1 MPILHSDHSVY
12 RMFTRGK
19 NLFLRSMG
27 SMAWHYL
34 GSPKK
39 SHPNVGKTMLVGGFN
54 HLEKY
59 ESQLGL
65 SFQIRKIK
73 NVPNHQSEC
82 HKKEYM
88 VFYESF
94 HNLKKTSVLEF
105 DSTWWWL
112 GDAANGIVLRT
123 LIRYSSTIGMV
134 YTTYLYLF
142 MVKLGW
148 YKCYK

>member
-1 MPILHSDHSVY
+1 MLILRSDHSVY

-65 SFQIRKIK
+65 SFQIYGK
-73 NVPNHQSEC
+73 NMFQTTNQNVINRN
-82 HKKEYM
+82 M
-88 VFYESF
+88 VSTNLFY
-94 HNLKKTSVLEF
+94 NLKKTPVLEF
-105 DSTWWWL
+105 NSTW
-112 GDAANGIVLRT
+112 
-123 LIRYSSTIGMV
+123 
-134 YTTYLYLF
+134 
-142 MVKLGW
+142 
-148 YKCYK
+148 

>member
-1 MPILHSDHSVY
+1 MLILRSDHSVY
-12 RMFTRGK
+12 CMFTRGK

-65 SFQIRKIK
+65 SFQIYGKK
-73 NVPNHQSEC
+73 HVPNHQSEC
-82 HKKEYM
+82 HKQEYG
-88 VFYESF
+88 FYESF
-94 HNLKKTSVLEF
+94 L
-105 DSTWWWL
+105 
-112 GDAANGIVLRT
+112 
-123 LIRYSSTIGMV
+123 
-134 YTTYLYLF
+134 
-142 MVKLGW
+142 
-148 YKCYK
+148 

>member
-1 MPILHSDHSVY
+1 MLILRSDHSVY
-12 RMFTRGK
+12 CMFTRGK

-65 SFQIRKIK
+65 SFQIYGK
-73 NVPNHQSEC
+73 NMFQTTNQNVINRN
-82 HKKEYM
+82 M
-88 VFYESF
+88 VSTNLFY
-94 HNLKKTSVLEF
+94 NLKKTPVLEF
-105 DSTWWWL
+105 NSTWWWL

-123 LIRYSSTIGMV
+123 LIRYSSTIENGVYHLFISIYGEIGMI
-134 YTTYLYLF
+134 
-142 MVKLGW
+142 
-148 YKCYK
+148 

>member
-88 VFYESF
+88 VSTNLF
-94 HNLKKTSVLEF
+94 HNLKKNICFRIRFNMVMTGGCCKWHCF
-105 DSTWWWL
+105 THINQIFIHYW
-112 GDAANGIVLRT
+112 NGVYHLFIS
-123 LIRYSSTIGMV
+123 IYGEIGMI
-134 YTTYLYLF
+134 
-142 MVKLGW
+142 
-148 YKCYK
+148 